1 MTHIGFV
8 ITFKII
14 KFYHEKTE
22 EIKMNNDDFSQKTRT
37 ILTILIVV
45 YGLFVIIGGPFLIQG
60 SLDAILARVVPKI
73 PKEPSFAM
81 TAVLLPIFFF
91 IMRAI
96 DFVAG
101 VTLIVIAV
109 PFYKGEKW
117 TWPVALSAL
126 SLPTLFGVLTSLPHI
141 VQYGRPPAA
150 GLLLLFGLIV
160 YWLVLLL
167 RKGTKVEK
175 WARFLTFT
183 LLGVTAGHLN
193 VLVLHSLKSLIVRE
207 DKPLFT
213 DIMTTVFGFEGPIN
227 FIAVVFCI
235 VAIPLLASQHKK
247 LAGWLLATIA
257 GVSVA
262 LANYPTHF
270 IRMQTSDFF
279 VAGTLGLALAVVVL
293 VPAFRNALLEEG

>member
-1 MTHIGFV
+1 
-8 ITFKII
+8 
-14 KFYHEKTE
+14 
-22 EIKMNNDDFSQKTRT
+22 MNNDDFSQKARLV
-37 ILTILIVV
+37 LTILLVA
-45 YGLFVIIGGPFLIQG
+45 YGLFVVIGAPFLIQG

-73 PKEPSFAM
+73 PEEPSFEM

-91 IMRAI
+91 IMRGI

-101 VTLIVIAV
+101 VTLLVTAM
-109 PFYKGEKW
+109 PFYKGERW

-150 GLLLLFGLIV
+150 GLLLLFGLVV

-167 RKGTKVEK
+167 KNGSRVQK

-183 LLGVTAGHLN
+183 LLGVTAGHIN
-193 VLVLHSLKSLIVRE
+193 VLVLHSLKNLIVRE

-213 DIMTTVFGFEGPIN
+213 NLKTTVYGYEGPIN
-227 FIAVVFCI
+227 FIAIIFCI

-247 LAGWLLATIA
+247 LAGWMLAVIA
-257 GVSVA
+257 GISVA

-270 IRMQTSDFF
+270 IRLETSDFF
-279 VAGTLGLALAVVVL
+279 VAGTLGLALAVVTL
-293 VPAFRNALLEEG
+293 IPTFRRALLDES